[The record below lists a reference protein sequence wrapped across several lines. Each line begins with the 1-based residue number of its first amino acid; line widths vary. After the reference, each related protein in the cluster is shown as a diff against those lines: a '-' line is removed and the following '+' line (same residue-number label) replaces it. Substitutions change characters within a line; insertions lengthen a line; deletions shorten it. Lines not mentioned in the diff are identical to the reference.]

1 MKNRPTELYLVGGIS
16 GLLGGI
22 LMFMPSYLFMFHAHT
37 AHLGSPDLKLVGAA
51 HGFSVASLILI
62 TPAVFALFAL
72 LKSGAS
78 ARSYL
83 GLGFALLWI
92 GIGIVGHLSQT
103 APLRTLSELYDKP
116 PSRETAML
124 IYHFSEEFWEALS
137 RTSAFFAVLMS
148 LCYGLALIKGWN
160 QPSGYLFLLAI
171 AAFPIGFFIPQ
182 IDVQLHIILRSLG
195 FILAGGALIKITMS
209 KAETDAPV

>member
-1 MKNRPTELYLVGGIS
+1 MRSKPIELYLVGGIS

-22 LMFMPSYLFMFHAHT
+22 LMLTSSYLLMFRVGSAY
-37 AHLGSPDLKLVGAA
+37 LGTPDLKLVGIA
-51 HGFSVASLILI
+51 HGLSVVSLILI
-62 TPAVFALFAL
+62 TPAVIALFTL
-72 LKSGAS
+72 LKTTAT

-124 IYHFSEEFWEALS
+124 IYHFSGEFWEALS
-137 RTSAFFAVLMS
+137 RTSTFFAVLMS
-148 LCYGLALIKGWN
+148 LCYGLALVGSWN
-160 QPSGYLFLLAI
+160 RPAGYLFLLAI
-171 AAFPIGFFIPQ
+171 IAFPIGFLIPHF
-182 IDVQLHIILRSLG
+182 DVQLHIILRSLG
-195 FILAGGALIKITMS
+195 FIIAAGALIKIAMS
-209 KAETDAPV
+209 KEDSPAAE